1 MFSVRKKK
9 KEKHEYL
16 NENVITLYSFD
27 SGENNSIFREKKI
40 ISFEGYDFNYAS
52 SFGLEKLDL
61 QI

>member
-1 MFSVRKKK
+1 M
-9 KEKHEYL
+9 
-16 NENVITLYSFD
+16 
-27 SGENNSIFREKKI
+27 GENNSIFREKKI